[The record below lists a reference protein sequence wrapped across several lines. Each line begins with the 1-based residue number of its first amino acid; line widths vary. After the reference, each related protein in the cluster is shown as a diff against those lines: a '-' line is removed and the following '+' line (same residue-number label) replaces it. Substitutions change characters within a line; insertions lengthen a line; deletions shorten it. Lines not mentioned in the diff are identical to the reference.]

1 MLIIRSKWER
11 RRKYRW
17 LISIERV
24 PFHLVRLKPVSLTD
38 TRSPVH
44 AHVFFE
50 SGAQYERALSPL
62 EAGERKKE
70 IKRERKRERKEGK
83 KKKKKKRDRNA
94 FQRGRWDGS
103 VSDNPPIGMRTS
115 YTLAYSPSRFH
126 RYSSA
131 STRIVAHISV
141 VFLENVVY

>member
-1 MLIIRSKWER
+1 M
-11 RRKYRW
+11 
-17 LISIERV
+17 
-24 PFHLVRLKPVSLTD
+24 SLTD

-83 KKKKKKRDRNA
+83 KKKEKKGQKCIPAWKVGWIR
-94 FQRGRWDGS
+94 
-103 VSDNPPIGMRTS
+103 
-115 YTLAYSPSRFH
+115 L
-126 RYSSA
+126 
-131 STRIVAHISV
+131 
-141 VFLENVVY
+141 